1 MGMER
6 LEEDR
11 KVSCNVDLGWLWD
24 LPEGVVHVYYGTF
37 YFLGKSYLYDVGGN
51 YTFHE
56 LANWMKYGKDKI
68 IDKIEELSETV
79 GKDIKEAKEYIEK
92 HKRILSKYKIK
103 EIYSYTDGGKLKIR
117 LMFEDMSYDY
127 LFGYYFRTNC
137 IYLDSK
143 RLLNILHRVVEKG
156 KNGASEYLKWLEVVN
171 ILGKHGITMDWFRYF
186 RIKGDRLILKGKYWL
201 YDWDEGSKLANICEK
216 KDCKSRG
223 NELSMCYESPEVLD
237 MMLEMLE

>member
-6 LEEDR
+6 LEENR
-11 KVSCNVDLGWLWD
+11 KVSSNVDLGWLWD

-37 YFLGKSYLYDVGGN
+37 YFLGKSYLHDVSGN

-56 LANWMKYGKDKI
+56 LANWMKYGEDKI

-103 EIYSYTDGGKLKIR
+103 EIYSYTDGGKLKVR
-117 LMFEDMSYDY
+117 LMFEDISYEY

-156 KNGASEYLKWLEVVN
+156 KNGVKEYQEWLEVVH
-171 ILGKHGITMDWFRYF
+171 ILGNHGITMDWFRYF
-186 RIKGDRLILKGKYWL
+186 RIKGNRLILKGKYWL
-201 YDWDEGSKLANICEK
+201 EVYDEGNKFASICDK
-216 KDCKSRG
+216 AKNG
-223 NELSMCYESPEVLD
+223 ELSIDYESLEVLD
-237 MMLEMLE
+237 TILEMLE

>member
-11 KVSCNVDLGWLWD
+11 KVSSNVDLGWLWD

-37 YFLGKSYLYDVGGN
+37 YFLGKGYLYDVGGN

-56 LANWMKYGKDKI
+56 LANWMKYGKEKI

-79 GKDIKEAKEYIEK
+79 GKDIKEAKRYIEK
-92 HKRILSKYKIK
+92 HKIILSKYKIK
-103 EIYSYTDGGKLKIR
+103 EIYSYTDGGKLKVR
-117 LMFEDMSYDY
+117 LMFEDISYEY

-137 IYLDSK
+137 IYLDSR
-143 RLLNILHRVVEKG
+143 RLLNILYRVVEKG
-156 KNGASEYLKWLEVVN
+156 KNGASEYLKWLEVVD